1 MHILYWFA
9 ANGFSALAFSV
20 LAGFFA
26 LDALSTD
33 LPDYR
38 LLREYAPSVT
48 TRLHA
53 GDGRLMAEYATENRV
68 FVPIEAIPDHVAQ
81 AFVSAEDQRFHQH
94 NGVDPIGIA
103 RAIVT
108 NVQQFGTG
116 RRPVGA
122 STITQQVAKNFLLSN
137 EVSVE
142 RKIREGLVAL
152 RMERTLSKQRILELY
167 LNQIYLGRGAYGVAA
182 AALAYFNK
190 PLADLTIEEAAYL
203 AALPKAPNNYHPTLR
218 RDAAIARRN
227 YVIDRMEI
235 DGAIDAT
242 IAERARQADLVTFD
256 RPDEET
262 VTASY
267 FAEEVRRQLQR
278 IYGDADL
285 YQGGLQVRTTVDPEM
300 QTIADRAL
308 RDGLTAYDRRHGWRG
323 PLTRFEAFDNWPD
336 RLAETALPAG
346 AQGWRIGLVL
356 EVTRERA
363 LLGFADRSRG
373 VIPFAEM
380 QWARP
385 WRENQ
390 EVGPEPQAATDVL
403 ALGDVVL
410 ASALFDPRAA
420 LSVADDPE
428 GLSRPYRLEQLP
440 EVQGAVVALDPHTG
454 RVLAISGGY
463 SFTMSEFNRATQAR
477 RQPGSSFKPFVY
489 MTALDRG
496 LPPNHIVMDIPI
508 AIDQGEE
515 LGMWA
520 PQNYSGDTLGPTP
533 MRIGIERSKNLMT
546 IGLLREI
553 GLEPVRD
560 TAVAFGVYD
569 RMDLVYAMA
578 LGAGE
583 TTPLDLTAAYA
594 VIVNGG
600 RRIEPTFIDRIQDR
614 DGNTLYR
621 HDTRACDGCQ
631 DVEWAGQDVPPIPD
645 PREQIADPVVA
656 YQMVSMLEGV
666 IQRGTGVRLQR
677 LGLPLAGKT
686 GTTNDARDAWFVGF
700 SPDLVVGVYVGFDTP
715 SPLGD
720 REGGS
725 RTALPIFGDVMDAAL
740 ADQEVPPFRIP
751 PGISLVRIDPM
762 TGMLASAETQGAILE
777 AFRPGTEPGRATI
790 QAVDAFRPPETVT
803 DGAVSSGTGGLY

>member
-1 MHILYWFA
+1 MHLFYWLA
-9 ANGFSALAFSV
+9 ANGFSALMFGV
-20 LAGFFA
+20 VAGFFT
-26 LDALSTD
+26 LDVLSTD

-38 LLREYAPSVT
+38 QLREYAPSVT

-81 AFVSAEDQRFHQH
+81 AFVSAEDQRFYQH

-103 RAIVT
+103 RALVT
-108 NVQQFGTG
+108 NVQQLGTG

-182 AALAYFNK
+182 AALVYFNK

-227 YVIDRMEI
+227 YVIDRMEA
-235 DGAIDAT
+235 DGAIDAMT
-242 IAERARQADLVTFD
+242 AERARQADLVTFD

-285 YQGGLQVRTTVDPEM
+285 YQGGLQVRTTVDPAL
-300 QTIADRAL
+300 QAIADQAL

-336 RLAETALPAG
+336 RLSEVPLPVGAE
-346 AQGWRIGLVL
+346 GWRVGLVL
-356 EVTRERA
+356 EVTAERA

-380 QWARP
+380 AWARP

-390 EVGPEPQAATDVL
+390 EVGPEPRAATDVL

-420 LSVADDPE
+420 RPAADDPD

-463 SFTMSEFNRATQAR
+463 SFAMSEFNRATQAR

-489 MTALDRG
+489 MTALDQG
-496 LPPNHIVMDIPI
+496 LPPNHIIMDIPI
-508 AIDQGEE
+508 AIDQGDE

-533 MRIGIERSKNLMT
+533 MRVGIERSKNLMT
-546 IGLLREI
+546 INLLREI
-553 GLEPVRD
+553 GLERVRD

-621 HDTRACDGCQ
+621 HDTRACEGCR
-631 DVEWAGQDVPPIPD
+631 DVEWTGQGVPVIPD

-666 IQRGTGVRLQR
+666 IERGTGVRLRR

-715 SPLGD
+715 TPLGD

-725 RTALPIFGDVMDAAL
+725 RTALPIFGGVMEAAL
-740 ADQEVPPFRIP
+740 ADGEVPPFRIP
-751 PGISLVRIDPM
+751 PGVSLVRVDPV
-762 TGMLASAETQGAILE
+762 TGMLASAETQGAVLE
-777 AFRPGTEPGRATI
+777 AFRPGTEPGRSTI